1 MRAVAFARS
10 KMRSM
15 QVTQDQVARSLEIL
29 VSERTAALAEGGE
42 GGVGADG
49 GVGVAVAL
57 PIQR

>member
-1 MRAVAFARS
+1 
-10 KMRSM
+10 MRSM
-15 QVTQDQVARSLEIL
+15 QATQDQVARSLEIL